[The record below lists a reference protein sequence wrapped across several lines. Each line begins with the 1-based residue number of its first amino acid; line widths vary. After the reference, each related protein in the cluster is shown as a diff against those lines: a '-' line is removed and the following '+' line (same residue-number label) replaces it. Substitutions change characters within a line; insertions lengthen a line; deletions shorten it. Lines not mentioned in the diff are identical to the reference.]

1 MLGSEPFRVNLP
13 YSRKDYDDKLQR
25 LNESACLDVYA
36 SGYGTASSDGKAGM
50 ILDDQCADPRD

>member
-13 YSRKDYDDKLQR
+13 YNRKDCDDKLQR

-36 SGYGTASSDGKAGM
+36 SGYGTASSDGKGGM